1 MALNSATMQ
10 LDTRS
15 SKMGSALKDVKSHP
29 EHVSLSTKPKV
40 ISSITSGAV
49 IVKPTNRLSI
59 NIAKISGSPTSQD
72 DNRLVL
78 QEYQQVNAIIKQR
91 SSPAGGYTQERQS
104 NKQYKIVPTRSDI
117 GNSTEQAVELNRP
130 GT

>member
-15 SKMGSALKDVKSHP
+15 SKMGSALKDAKSHP
-29 EHVSLSTKPKV
+29 EHVSLGAKSKV

-59 NIAKISGSPTSQD
+59 NVAKISGSPTSQD
-72 DNRLVL
+72 DNRFVL
-78 QEYQQVNAIIKQR
+78 GEYQQVNAIVKQR
-91 SSPAGGYTQERQS
+91 SSPSGNYMHERQS
-104 NKQYKIVPTRSDI
+104 NKQYKIVPTKSDI
-117 GNSTEQAVELNRP
+117 GNSK
-130 GT
+130 